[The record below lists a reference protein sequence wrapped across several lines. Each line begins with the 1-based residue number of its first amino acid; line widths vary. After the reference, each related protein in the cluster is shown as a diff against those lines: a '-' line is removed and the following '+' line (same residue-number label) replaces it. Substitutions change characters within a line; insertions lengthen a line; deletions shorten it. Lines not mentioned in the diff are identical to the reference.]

1 MKLPGSTVKWDPVP
15 AQLPRGPVRGRL
27 ARPAVQQCLL
37 HAEVSS
43 LHTHKVPDRKDVTL
57 PSAAPPCN
65 LGPRRPLG
73 TGDLAAA
80 SWTDPGVASELKI
93 RKLKTVSTEGILILQ
108 QQGGGYRN
116 VHALNI
122 SCGLQ
127 RMARHLLKCA
137 GVRRALTRLQ
147 PACEAPWVSSGAE
160 RLINPLVNLAQ
171 FAVFLGLVLFPPGQ
185 VSSRGHGPSAHPP
198 HAQDIACNLITG
210 RGRPA
215 GHSPAGRTA
224 ALASSSLFSSTN
236 H

>member
-1 MKLPGSTVKWDPVP
+1 MQKCHPYT
-15 AQLPRGPVRGRL
+15 
-27 ARPAVQQCLL
+27 
-37 HAEVSS
+37 
-43 LHTHKVPDRKDVTL
+43 HTHKVPDRKDVTSS
-57 PSAAPPCN
+57 SAAPPCN
-65 LGPRRPLG
+65 HSPRGPIG
-73 TGDLAAA
+73 MGDLTAA
-80 SWTDPGVASELKI
+80 SWTDPRVASELKI
-93 RKLKTVSTEGILILQ
+93 WKLKTVTTEGILILQ

-127 RMARHLLKCA
+127 RMARRLLKCA
-137 GVRRALTRLQ
+137 GVTRALTRLQ
-147 PACEAPWVSSGAE
+147 PACEAPWASSGAE

-198 HAQDIACNLITG
+198 HAQGTACNLITG

-215 GHSPAGRTA
+215 SRSPAGRTA
-224 ALASSSLFSSTN
+224 ASASSSLFSSMN